1 MSTLPLSFI
10 KGKVKIRYNKNCR
23 LRVMISSLKTEKS
36 SKVQEYVQSFQ
47 EVVFVKINP
56 FCCSLTLIVRTPE
69 ERQIVLKRLEQAF
82 SSDTPTQTNSQI
94 ACACQ
99 TRRTIKN
106 AILEFASLSAVTAF
120 IFVRETILK
129 QPFTATLTSPLGLI
143 SLVASIPLWQEGIT
157 KLKQK
162 TFSLDL
168 FLAASCTTASIA
180 GEALTALEILWI
192 NSGSHLVKDW
202 ITERSRNSIREILQ
216 VTTKN
221 AFILVDETEVEI
233 PADQLAI
240 GNLVIVHSGEKI
252 PVDGTIERGE
262 AMIDEASISGR
273 GDHLHKKE
281 KDTVFAGTFVRQGV
295 IYIRATKVG
304 DDTYLSRILHMVED
318 NLQHKAPIEGAAED
332 LARKLIKLGT
342 ACTLGTLIFTQSPW
356 RAFTV
361 MLVMACPCATV
372 LSASTAVSA
381 ALSLAAKRHI
391 LIKGGRYLE
400 EVSQADIV
408 CFDKTGT
415 LTTNQPTVS
424 QIVPVGNRKPETILK
439 QALIAEQHN
448 THPVAEAIKLAAIQH
463 GIPQQKHARCDYH
476 MGQGVEAQSGK
487 QLILVGNEALLEQ
500 FDINYST
507 VKKQVETLRKEG
519 KGVVY
524 LAVNKSLHGYF
535 AIDNTPRIEAKRV
548 LAQLKKEGVKTVLLT
563 GDEEKSAAT
572 LCARLEMDE
581 FHASVLPQQKEEI
594 VSELKKQGKVLMIGD
609 GINDA
614 LALAAAD
621 IGIAMGAG
629 GTEVAIEA
637 ADIALV
643 KDDLQDIIF
652 VRNLS
657 RQSLQIVQENFWIAS
672 GSNLIGVV
680 LGSLGMLP
688 PVGAGLLHIAHSLG
702 VLANSSR
709 LLKFSPDRNFYE
721 L

>member
-1 MSTLPLSFI
+1 MSTLPLSFV

-23 LRVMISSLKTEKS
+23 LRIMISSLKKEKS
-36 SKVQEYVQSFQ
+36 SVFQKHIESFQ

-56 FCCSLTLIVRTPE
+56 FCRSITLIVRTPE
-69 ERQIVLKRLEQAF
+69 ERQIVLKRLKQTF
-82 SSDTPTQTNSQI
+82 SSDIPTQTNSKI
-94 ACACQ
+94 TCTCQ
-99 TRRTIKN
+99 RRRTIKKT
-106 AILEFASLSAVTAF
+106 ILEFASLSAVTAF
-120 IFVRETILK
+120 IFVRKTILK
-129 QPFTATLTSPLGLI
+129 QPLASNITSPLGLI

-157 KLKQK
+157 KLRQK

-168 FLAASCTTASIA
+168 FLATGCISASLA
-180 GEALTALEILWI
+180 GESLTALEILWI

-202 ITERSRNSIREILQ
+202 ITERSHNSIKEILQ

-221 AFILVDETEVEI
+221 AFILVDETEIEI
-233 PADQLAI
+233 AADQLAI

-273 GDHLHKKE
+273 GDYLHKKE
-281 KDTVFAGTFVRQGV
+281 NNTVFAGTFVRQGV
-295 IYIRATKVG
+295 IAIRATKVG

-332 LARKLIKLGT
+332 LARKIIKLGT
-342 ACTLGTLIFTQSPW
+342 ACTVGTFIFTQSLW
-356 RAFTV
+356 RTFTV

-372 LSASTAVSA
+372 LSASTAISA

-415 LTTNQPTVS
+415 LTTNQPTIS
-424 QIVPVGNRKPETILK
+424 QIIPVGNKKPETILK
-439 QALIAEQHN
+439 QAFIAEQHN
-448 THPVAEAIKLAAIQH
+448 THPVAEAIKLAAIQY

-476 MGQGVEAQSGK
+476 MGRGVEAQTGK
-487 QLILVGNEALLEQ
+487 QLILVGNETLLEQ
-500 FDINYST
+500 FGINYSS
-507 VKKQVETLRKEG
+507 VQKQVQTLRKQG

-535 AIDNTPRIEAKRV
+535 AIDNTPRIEAKSV
-548 LAQLKKEGVKTVLLT
+548 ISQLKKEGVKTVLIT
-563 GDEEKSAAT
+563 GDEEKSAAA
-572 LCARLEMDE
+572 LCAGLKMDE
-581 FHASVLPQQKEEI
+581 FHASVLPEQKETI
-594 VSELKKQGKVLMIGD
+594 INELKKQGKVLMIGD

-643 KDDLQDIIF
+643 KDDLRDIIF

-657 RQSLQIVQENFWIAS
+657 RQSLKIIQENFWIAS
-672 GSNLIGVV
+672 GSNFIGVV

-688 PVGAGLLHIAHSLG
+688 PVGAGLLHIAHSFG
-702 VLANSSR
+702 VLTNSLR
-709 LLKFSPDRNFYE
+709 LLKFSSKRNSYE